1 METHWRAYA
10 NGCQN
15 TSPQWSG
22 LFCSEPQ
29 AAAIVVTEFLRLSQK
44 WNDVVVYTV
53 MLFAVVKERQAGESV
68 FRGAGFPTEAG

>member
-1 METHWRAYA
+1 MPCSINR
-10 NGCQN
+10 
-15 TSPQWSG
+15 
-22 LFCSEPQ
+22 CSEPQ

-44 WNDVVVYTV
+44 WKDVVVYTV